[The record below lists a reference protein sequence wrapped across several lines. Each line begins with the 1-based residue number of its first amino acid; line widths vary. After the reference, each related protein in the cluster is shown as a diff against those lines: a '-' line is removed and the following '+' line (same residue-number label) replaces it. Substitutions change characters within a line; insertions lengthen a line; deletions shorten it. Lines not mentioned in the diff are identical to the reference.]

1 MARRIKMVFHN
12 YKIWAIGI
20 PKTGSSSLYE
30 TFRSEGDGEHGHLN
44 YVECKSH
51 FDFERIKDY
60 YNFAVIR
67 NPYDRFVSGAHQY
80 FRDGNGDPTTDPNH
94 VCTYLEG
101 KDPYALRV
109 LNIMW
114 TPQWTYLVDENGEQ
128 KVTNLWRY
136 EELNERYVK
145 FAKDYNEIT
154 FNKNKL
160 PENLAFS
167 NVSTRGFWQ
176 EELNKNSIRIINEL
190 YAKDFEMFGYEMIDP
205 KKFRQKKPK
214 RKAEAVWK

>member
-1 MARRIKMVFHN
+1 
-12 YKIWAIGI
+12 
-20 PKTGSSSLYE
+20 
-30 TFRSEGDGEHGHLN
+30 
-44 YVECKSH
+44 
-51 FDFERIKDY
+51 
-60 YNFAVIR
+60 
-67 NPYDRFVSGAHQY
+67 
-80 FRDGNGDPTTDPNH
+80 

-167 NVSTRGFWQ
+167 NVSKRGFWQ

-214 RKAEAVWK
+214 RKAEVVWK